1 MATAQMSRS
10 NDRTPA
16 ALQGWVLVVTSYLSM
31 VAAVA
36 IGPILP
42 KLAQHF
48 QSDPQVGVLTSFVA
62 TLPALFVALLS
73 APFGFLADRIGR
85 RRLLIAAVSVYGV
98 CGIAPLWL
106 HSLRSIVLSRAVVG
120 ITEAAI
126 MTCGTALLGDYFQ
139 GDARERWFACQTG
152 SSTFAAIAVVIAAGV
167 LGENSWRAPFMM
179 YALAFV
185 LLPFVV
191 FTIWEPAQ
199 LQAVIRTHVEHT
211 KQAAK
216 LPWRELSFI
225 CLVTLFASTAF
236 YVVVIQLGFI
246 LTERGVVSTA
256 KIGMGASMAA
266 LGVPLGAVL
275 FRLLRLPVAGKLA
288 VSFTLSCVGFSVVAF
303 SQGFAMTV
311 IGAAVNGIGS
321 GLVLP
326 TLITWALS
334 QLTLEVRGRGT
345 GVWNTAMFLGQFLSP
360 LIILGLK
367 SVTGS
372 LGGAV
377 LVYAIACL
385 AAAVIAAFQFFADIG
400 QPAEL
405 QT

>member
-1 MATAQMSRS
+1 
-10 NDRTPA
+10 
-16 ALQGWVLVVTSYLSM
+16 M

-48 QSDPQVGVLTSFVA
+48 HSDPKVGILTSFVA

-73 APFGFLADRIGR
+73 APFGFLADRMGR

-106 HSLRSIVLSRAVVG
+106 QSLRSIVLSRAVVG

-126 MTCGTALLGDYFQ
+126 MTCGTALLGDYFH

-152 SSTFAAIAVVIAAGV
+152 SSTFAAIA
-167 LGENSWRAPFMM
+167 APFMM

-191 FTIWEPAQ
+191 FTLWEPVQ
-199 LQAVIRTHVEHT
+199 LQAAIRTRVERP
-211 KQAAK
+211 KAEK

-236 YVVVIQLGFI
+236 YVVVVQLGFI
-246 LTERGVVSTA
+246 LTERGILSTA
-256 KIGMGASMAA
+256 RIGIGASMAA
-266 LGVPLGAVL
+266 LGVPVGAVL
-275 FRLLRLPVAGKLA
+275 FRYLRVPVAGKLA
-288 VSFTLSCVGFSVVAF
+288 VSFTLSCVGFFIVAL
-303 SQGFAMTV
+303 SHGFVMTV

-334 QLTLEVRGRGT
+334 QLSFEVRGRGT

-360 LIILGLK
+360 LIILWLK
-367 SVTGS
+367 SVSGS

-385 AAAVIAAFQFFADIG
+385 AAAAIAAFQYFLG
-400 QPAEL
+400 VRQPAKG
-405 QT
+405 

>member
-1 MATAQMSRS
+1 
-10 NDRTPA
+10 
-16 ALQGWVLVVTSYLSM
+16 VLVVTSYLSM

-106 HSLRSIVLSRAVVG
+106 HSLRSIVLSRAAVG

-126 MTCGTALLGDYFQ
+126 MTCGTALLGDYFH

-152 SSTFAAIAVVIAAGV
+152 SSTFAAIAVVIVAGV
-167 LGENSWRAPFMM
+167 LGENNWRAPFMM

-191 FTIWEPAQ
+191 FTLWEPAQ
-199 LQAVIRTHVEHT
+199 LQAAIRTHGEHT
-211 KQAAK
+211 KEAAK
-216 LPWRELSFI
+216 LPWRELSLI

-236 YVVVIQLGFI
+236 YVVVVQLGFI

-288 VSFTLSCVGFSVVAF
+288 VSFTLSCVGFFVVAF
-303 SQGFAMTV
+303 SHGFAMTV

-334 QLTLEVRGRGT
+334 RLTLEVRGRGT

-360 LIILGLK
+360 LIILWLK

-385 AAAVIAAFQFFADIG
+385 AAAGIAAFQFFADMR
-400 QPAEL
+400 QPAEM
-405 QT
+405 QA

>member
-1 MATAQMSRS
+1 MTTAQISPIHER
-10 NDRTPA
+10 PA
-16 ALQGWVLVVTSYLSM
+16 TALQGWVLVVTSYLSM

-36 IGPILP
+36 IGPVLP
-42 KLAQHF
+42 KLAQYF
-48 QSDPQVGVLTSFVA
+48 QSDPRAGILTSFVA

-85 RRLLIAAVSVYGV
+85 RRLLIAAVSVYGI
-98 CGIAPLWL
+98 CGIAPVWL
-106 HSLRSIVLSRAVVG
+106 QSLRSIVLSRAAVG

-126 MTCGTALLGDYFQ
+126 MTCGTALLGDYFH

-152 SSTFAAIAVVIAAGV
+152 SSTFAAIAVVAVAGV

-185 LLPFVV
+185 LLPLVV
-191 FTIWEPAQ
+191 FSLWEPAQ
-199 LQAVIRTHVEHT
+199 LQAAIQTHVERA
-211 KQAAK
+211 KAEK

-236 YVVVIQLGFI
+236 YVVVVQLGFI
-246 LTERGVVSTA
+246 LTERGIVSTA
-256 KIGMGASMAA
+256 QIGMGASMAA
-266 LGVPLGAVL
+266 LGVPAGAVV
-275 FRLLRLPVAGKLA
+275 FRYLRLPVAGKLA
-288 VSFTLSCVGFSVVAF
+288 VSFTLSSVGFFIVAL
-303 SQGFAMTV
+303 SKGFVMTV

-334 QLTLEVRGRGT
+334 QLSFEVRGRGT

-360 LIILGLK
+360 LIILWLK
-367 SVTGS
+367 SASGS

-377 LVYAIACL
+377 LVYAIASL
-385 AAAVIAAFQFFADIG
+385 AAAAVAALQFFVG
-400 QPAEL
+400 VRQPAEM
-405 QT
+405 